1 MKNAVYSICFGSC
14 TVIFLAIL
22 GLLIVSPHD
31 WTHYQVKYSF
41 DLIELIIQAIT
52 ILYTIKVFRKINTA
66 DRGLFLWLFLSTLAL
81 FVNQTSYHIMM
92 LASKHGHP
100 LGLWARFLL
109 FYLPYLTWLLT
120 LMVFVGKALF
130 SYVLKHSTFFIL
142 FTLLATANLV
152 LILLFFYSHNA
163 YLSAFL
169 GVVAALNF
177 SPIYSDVVFLF
188 NFSSLCE
195 LVLLELTL
203 LCMMCAKDLGMQ
215 SFLTGVACILSSAFL
230 FNYSCV
236 GNADPMVSNY
246 AVMLWFLALIF
257 MLFGILLLDKHQSF
271 SIKNHFNRINAIRS
285 RLVLW
290 TFGVAV
296 GSFLGFFVILHTFSM
311 IDNDLFGGLSFF
323 VSAYAVVVVLLS
335 IWMGKRLETPF
346 KTLTHN
352 IEVLM
357 HKNDK
362 TQLNQHASTID
373 EFIFLQNFIVNAFE
387 FRDEKDRVKKKFGEM
402 CAAVAHDVDAPT
414 EALLGLADESKT
426 ISETDRLALRRAS
439 QEIKDIA
446 NGILDQYKQ

>member
-1 MKNAVYSICFGSC
+1 MKNAVYPICFGTC

-22 GLLIVSPHD
+22 GLLVVSPHD

-52 ILYTIKVFRKINTA
+52 IVYTIKVFRKIDTA
-66 DRGLFLWLFLSTLAL
+66 DRGLFIWLLLSTLAL

-120 LMVFVGKALF
+120 LMVFVGKSLF

-163 YLSAFL
+163 
-169 GVVAALNF
+169 
-177 SPIYSDVVFLF
+177 
-188 NFSSLCE
+188 E

-215 SFLTGVACILSSAFL
+215 FFLTGVACILSSAFL
-230 FNYSCV
+230 FNYSYV